1 MEFSRQEY
9 WSGLPFP
16 SPGYHPNPG
25 MEPRSP
31 VLQVDSL
38 LPEPPGKPYGHRQQI
53 PHNRSFL
60 CFISPFL
67 PNPLRST
74 FCPHHSQMLLWGFSA
89 LILVICFQNSFV
101 ESLFET
107 FSFFGSYDF
116 TLSWFPSIFLAD
128 FSVSFEDCSAH
139 PSITVSPGFCPLVPF
154 ITLHILPGCSHPL
167 IASTTIFIPMTG
179 LSWWS
184 PDLQGDNL
192 LNLPSIQTTC
202 DLSKMLIKTCHYK
215 PKNSISLIKIL

>member
-1 MEFSRQEY
+1 
-9 WSGLPFP
+9 
-16 SPGYHPNPG
+16 
-25 MEPRSP
+25 
-31 VLQVDSL
+31 
-38 LPEPPGKPYGHRQQI
+38 
-53 PHNRSFL
+53 
-60 CFISPFL
+60 
-67 PNPLRST
+67 
-74 FCPHHSQMLLWGFSA
+74 MLLWGFSA

-116 TLSWFPSIFLAD
+116 TLSWFPLYFLGW
-128 FSVSFEDCSAH
+128 FFCFLWGLLCSPFNHCIPRAL
-139 PSITVSPGFCPLVPF
+139 SLVPF

-184 PDLQGDNL
+184 PDLQGDIL
-192 LNLPSIQTTC
+192 SNLPSIQTTC
-202 DLSKMLIKTCHYK
+202 ELSKMQIKTCHYK